1 MDSCQLL
8 RPKRIDVFLQR
19 TQTPW
24 ILLNEIGGRRTA
36 RQRLQTKR
44 TRAGVQIEDSRIGNV
59 QLKDAHPRFAHAIKR
74 RSNVHAFWCAYS
86 SPSPATGDYAQGAG
100 GGRGWAGS
108 WKWEAGSGKRILFTL
123 DFVERRRFV

>member
-59 QLKDAHPRFAHAIKR
+59 QLKDAHPGFAHPIKR
-74 RSNVHAFWCAYS
+74 RSNVHAFWCTYS
-86 SPSPATGDYAQGAG
+86 STSPATGDDSQAG
-100 GGRGWAGS
+100 GGRR
-108 WKWEAGSGKRILFTL
+108 EAGGGNCTMPLCGAKTNVGDSCLQVT
-123 DFVERRRFV
+123 